1 MLVFHQMFDDADR
14 HAEALRGWDQRY
26 DQIGSGSYRS
36 TVKHVKLDGVQ
47 LFQEAANVRV
57 IQRGRLPPG
66 HTVFGM
72 PLTCSGTFAFGD
84 ARIER
89 GTIVM
94 ARGGSPFELHSPG
107 DMSLIGVVVDPEL
120 MQQIEDAADTRV
132 DENALRRGV
141 VDVPVAARERAS
153 LQFATLLERVL
164 SAPATFDAARAQ
176 SELRGEVA
184 NVLVDLLTYRVPEP
198 PNRLTHACHADI
210 VRRVHDYV
218 IEHPEA
224 PVDILSLCTQLR
236 VSRRTMQNS
245 FQSVAQTGP
254 LNYTRSLRL
263 AQVRR
268 LLLDTRQ
275 SDLPISEA
283 AARWGFL
290 HLGHF
295 ANAYKAQFGELPSTT
310 ARRTVRSAKTR

>member
-26 DQIGSGSYRS
+26 DQIGPGSYRS
-36 TVKHVKLDGVQ
+36 AVKHVELDGVQ
-47 LFQEAANVRV
+47 LFQEAANVRI
-57 IQRGRLPPG
+57 IQRGQLPSG

-72 PLTCSGTFAFGD
+72 PLTGSGTFAFGN

-94 ARGGSPFELHSPG
+94 ARGGSPFELHSPD

-120 MQQIEDAADTRV
+120 MQQIEDMADVRV
-132 DENALRRGV
+132 DGRTLRRGV

-153 LQFATLLERVL
+153 VQLATLLERVL
-164 SAPATFDAARAQ
+164 ANPATFDPARAQ
-176 SELRGEVA
+176 CELRGEVA
-184 NVLVDLLTYRVPEP
+184 NVLVDLLTYRMPEP
-198 PNRLTHACHADI
+198 SNRLTHACHADI

-224 PVDILSLCTQLR
+224 PVDILSLCMQLR

-245 FQSVAQTGP
+245 FQSVAQTSP

-275 SDLPISEA
+275 ADLPISEA
-283 AARWGFL
+283 AARWGFI

-310 ARRTVRSAKTR
+310 ARRSLRGSKTR

>member
-1 MLVFHQMFDDADR
+1 MFHQMFDDADR

-36 TVKHVKLDGVQ
+36 AVKHAVLDGVQ
-47 LFQEAANVRV
+47 LFQETANVRI

-72 PLTCSGTFAFGD
+72 PLTGSGNFAFGD
-84 ARIER
+84 ARMER

-94 ARGGSPFELHSPG
+94 ARGGAPFELHSPD
-107 DMSLIGVVVDPEL
+107 DMSLIGVVVDATL
-120 MQQIEDAADTRV
+120 MQQIEDAADVRL
-132 DENALRRGV
+132 DERALRRGV
-141 VDVPVAARERAS
+141 VDVPVTARERAS
-153 LQFATLLERVL
+153 VQLATLLERVL
-164 SAPATFDAARAQ
+164 SAPDTFDAARAQ
-176 SELRGEVA
+176 SELRGEVG
-184 NVLVDLLTYRVPEP
+184 NVLVDLLTYRMPGP

-245 FQSVAQTGP
+245 FQSVVQTGP
-254 LNYTRSLRL
+254 LNYTRALRL

-283 AARWGFL
+283 AARWGFI

-310 ARRTVRSAKTR
+310 ARRTVRGAKTR

>member
-1 MLVFHQMFDDADR
+1 MRVFHQMFDDADR

-36 TVKHVKLDGVQ
+36 AVKHAVLDGVQ
-47 LFQEAANVRV
+47 LFQETANVRI

-72 PLTCSGTFAFGD
+72 PLTGSGNFAFGD
-84 ARIER
+84 ARMER

-94 ARGGSPFELHSPG
+94 ARGGAPFELHSPD
-107 DMSLIGVVVDPEL
+107 DMSLIGVVVDATL
-120 MQQIEDAADTRV
+120 MQQIEDAADVRL
-132 DENALRRGV
+132 DERALRRGV
-141 VDVPVAARERAS
+141 VDVPVTARERAS
-153 LQFATLLERVL
+153 VQIATLLERVL
-164 SAPATFDAARAQ
+164 SAPDTFDAARAQ
-176 SELRGEVA
+176 SELRGEVG
-184 NVLVDLLTYRVPEP
+184 NVLVDLLTYRMPGP

-245 FQSVAQTGP
+245 FQSVVQTGP
-254 LNYTRSLRL
+254 LNYTRALRL

-283 AARWGFL
+283 AARWGFI

-310 ARRTVRSAKTR
+310 ARRTVRGANTR

>member
-1 MLVFHQMFDDADR
+1 MRVFHQMFDDADR

-36 TVKHVKLDGVQ
+36 AVKHAVLDGVQ
-47 LFQEAANVRV
+47 LFQETANVRI

-72 PLTCSGTFAFGD
+72 PLTGSGNFAFGD
-84 ARIER
+84 ARMER

-94 ARGGSPFELHSPG
+94 ARGGAPFELHSPD
-107 DMSLIGVVVDPEL
+107 DMSLIGVVVDATL
-120 MQQIEDAADTRV
+120 MQQIEDAADVRL
-132 DENALRRGV
+132 DERALRRGV
-141 VDVPVAARERAS
+141 VDVPVTARERAS
-153 LQFATLLERVL
+153 VQLATLLERVL
-164 SAPATFDAARAQ
+164 SAPDTFDAARAQ
-176 SELRGEVA
+176 SELRGEVG
-184 NVLVDLLTYRVPEP
+184 NVLVDLLTYRMPGP

-245 FQSVAQTGP
+245 FQSVVQTGP

-275 SDLPISEA
+275 SDVPISEA
-283 AARWGFL
+283 AARWGFI

-310 ARRTVRSAKTR
+310 ARRTVRGAKTR

>member
-1 MLVFHQMFDDADR
+1 MRVFHQMFDDADR

-36 TVKHVKLDGVQ
+36 AVKHAVLDGVQ
-47 LFQEAANVRV
+47 LFQETANVRI

-72 PLTCSGTFAFGD
+72 PLTGSGNFAFGD
-84 ARIER
+84 ARMER

-94 ARGGSPFELHSPG
+94 ARGGAPFELHSPD
-107 DMSLIGVVVDPEL
+107 DMSLIGVVVDATL
-120 MQQIEDAADTRV
+120 MQQIEDAADVRL
-132 DENALRRGV
+132 DERTLRRGV
-141 VDVPVAARERAS
+141 VDVPVTARERAS
-153 LQFATLLERVL
+153 VQLATLLERVL
-164 SAPATFDAARAQ
+164 SAPDTFDAARAQ
-176 SELRGEVA
+176 SELRGEVG
-184 NVLVDLLTYRVPEP
+184 NVLVDLLTYRMPGP

-245 FQSVAQTGP
+245 FQSVVQTGP

-283 AARWGFL
+283 AARWGFI

-310 ARRTVRSAKTR
+310 ARRTVRGAKTR

>member
-1 MLVFHQMFDDADR
+1 VRVFHQMFDDADR

-36 TVKHVKLDGVQ
+36 AVKHAMLDGVQ
-47 LFQEAANVRV
+47 LFQETANVRI

-72 PLTCSGTFAFGD
+72 PLTGSGNFAFGD
-84 ARIER
+84 ARMER

-94 ARGGSPFELHSPG
+94 ARGGAPFELHSPD
-107 DMSLIGVVVDPEL
+107 DMSLIGVVVDATL
-120 MQQIEDAADTRV
+120 MQQIEDAADVRL
-132 DENALRRGV
+132 DERALRRGV
-141 VDVPVAARERAS
+141 VDVPVTARERAS
-153 LQFATLLERVL
+153 VQLATLLERVL
-164 SAPATFDAARAQ
+164 SAPDTFDAARAQ
-176 SELRGEVA
+176 SELRGEVG
-184 NVLVDLLTYRVPEP
+184 NVLVDLLTYRMPGP

-245 FQSVAQTGP
+245 FQSVVQTGP

-283 AARWGFL
+283 AARWGFI

-310 ARRTVRSAKTR
+310 ARRTVRGAKTR

>member
-1 MLVFHQMFDDADR
+1 MRVLHQRFDDADR

-26 DQIGSGSYRS
+26 DQIGAGSYRS
-36 TVKHVKLDGVQ
+36 VVKHAVLDGVQ
-47 LFQEAANVRV
+47 LFQETANVRI
-57 IQRGRLPPG
+57 IQRGCLPPG

-72 PLTCSGTFAFGD
+72 PLAGSGAFAFGN
-84 ARIER
+84 ARVEP
-89 GTIVM
+89 GTIVV
-94 ARGGSPFELHSPG
+94 ARGGVPFELHSPD
-107 DMSLIGVVVDPEL
+107 DMSLIGVVVEPEL
-120 MQQIEDAADTRV
+120 MQQIEDAAGVRLDAR
-132 DENALRRGV
+132 ALRRGV
-141 VDVPVAARERAS
+141 VEVPVAARERAS
-153 LQFATLLERVL
+153 VHLATLLERVL
-164 SAPATFDAARAQ
+164 AAPDTFDAARVQRAM
-176 SELRGEVA
+176 RADVG
-184 NVLVDLLTYRVPEP
+184 NVLVDLMTYRIPELQH
-198 PNRLTHACHADI
+198 RLTHACHADI

-245 FQSVAQTGP
+245 FQSVVQTTP

-268 LLLDTRQ
+268 LLLDTRHA
-275 SDLPISEA
+275 DLPISEA
-283 AARWGFL
+283 AARWGFI

-310 ARRTVRSAKTR
+310 ARRTVHRAKTR

>member
-1 MLVFHQMFDDADR
+1 MFDDADR

-36 TVKHVKLDGVQ
+36 AVKHAMLDGVQ
-47 LFQEAANVRV
+47 LFQETANVRI

-72 PLTCSGTFAFGD
+72 PLTGSGNFAFGD
-84 ARIER
+84 ARMER

-94 ARGGSPFELHSPG
+94 ARGGAPFELHSPD
-107 DMSLIGVVVDPEL
+107 DMSLIGVVLDATL
-120 MQQIEDAADTRV
+120 MQQIEDAADVRL
-132 DENALRRGV
+132 DERALRRGV
-141 VDVPVAARERAS
+141 VDVPVTARERAS
-153 LQFATLLERVL
+153 VQLATLLERVL
-164 SAPATFDAARAQ
+164 SAPDTFDAARAQ
-176 SELRGEVA
+176 SELRGEVG
-184 NVLVDLLTYRVPEP
+184 NVLVDLLTYRMPGP

-245 FQSVAQTGP
+245 FQSVVQTGP
-254 LNYTRSLRL
+254 LNYTRALRL

-283 AARWGFL
+283 AARWGFI

-310 ARRTVRSAKTR
+310 ARRTVRGAKTR

>member
-36 TVKHVKLDGVQ
+36 AVKHAEFDGVQ
-47 LFQEAANVRV
+47 LFQEAANVRI

-66 HTVFGM
+66 HTVLGM
-72 PLTCSGTFAFGD
+72 PLTGSGTFAFGD

-89 GTIVM
+89 GTIVL
-94 ARGGSPFELHSPG
+94 ARGGAPFELHSPD
-107 DMSLIGVVVDPEL
+107 DMSLIGVVVDSEL
-120 MQQIEDAADTRV
+120 MQQIEDAADVRL
-132 DENALRRGV
+132 DERALRRGV
-141 VDVPVAARERAS
+141 ADVPVAARERAS
-153 LQFATLLERVL
+153 VQLATLLERVL
-164 SAPATFDAARAQ
+164 SAPDTFDTAPAQ
-176 SELRGEVA
+176 SGLRSDVA
-184 NVLVDLLTYRVPEP
+184 NVLVDLLTYRMPEP
-198 PNRLTHACHADI
+198 SNRLTHACHADI

-283 AARWGFL
+283 AARWGFI

-310 ARRTVRSAKTR
+310 ARRAVRGAKTR

>member
-1 MLVFHQMFDDADR
+1 MRVFHQMFDDADR

-36 TVKHVKLDGVQ
+36 AVKHAMLDGVQ
-47 LFQEAANVRV
+47 LFQETANVRI

-72 PLTCSGTFAFGD
+72 PLTGSGNFAFGD
-84 ARIER
+84 ARMER

-94 ARGGSPFELHSPG
+94 ARGGAPFELHSPD
-107 DMSLIGVVVDPEL
+107 DMSLIGVVVDATL
-120 MQQIEDAADTRV
+120 MQQIEDAADVRL
-132 DENALRRGV
+132 DERALRRGV
-141 VDVPVAARERAS
+141 VDVPVTARERAS
-153 LQFATLLERVL
+153 VQLATLLERVL
-164 SAPATFDAARAQ
+164 SAPDTFDAARAQ
-176 SELRGEVA
+176 SELRGEVG
-184 NVLVDLLTYRVPEP
+184 NVLVDLLTYRMPGP

-245 FQSVAQTGP
+245 FQSVVQTGP
-254 LNYTRSLRL
+254 LNYTRALRL

-283 AARWGFL
+283 AARWGFI

-295 ANAYKAQFGELPSTT
+295 ANAYKDQFGELPSTT
-310 ARRTVRSAKTR
+310 ARRTVRGAKTR

>member
-1 MLVFHQMFDDADR
+1 MRVFHQMFDDADR

-36 TVKHVKLDGVQ
+36 AVKHAMLDGVQ
-47 LFQEAANVRV
+47 LFQETANVRI

-72 PLTCSGTFAFGD
+72 PLTGSGNFAFGD
-84 ARIER
+84 ARMER

-94 ARGGSPFELHSPG
+94 ARGGAPFELHSPD
-107 DMSLIGVVVDPEL
+107 DMSLIGVVLDATL
-120 MQQIEDAADTRV
+120 MQQIEDAADVRL
-132 DENALRRGV
+132 DERALRRGV
-141 VDVPVAARERAS
+141 VDVPVTARERAS
-153 LQFATLLERVL
+153 VQLATLLERVL
-164 SAPATFDAARAQ
+164 LAPDTFDAARAQ
-176 SELRGEVA
+176 SELRGEVG
-184 NVLVDLLTYRVPEP
+184 NVLVDLLTYRMPGP

-245 FQSVAQTGP
+245 FQSVVQTGP
-254 LNYTRSLRL
+254 LNYTRALRL

-283 AARWGFL
+283 AARWGFI

-310 ARRTVRSAKTR
+310 ARRTVRGAKTR

>member
-1 MLVFHQMFDDADR
+1 VRVFHQMFDDADR

-26 DQIGSGSYRS
+26 DQIGSGCYRS
-36 TVKHVKLDGVQ
+36 AVKHAVLDGVQ
-47 LFQEAANVRV
+47 LFQETANVRI

-72 PLTCSGTFAFGD
+72 PLTGSGNFAFGD
-84 ARIER
+84 ARMER

-94 ARGGSPFELHSPG
+94 ARGGAPFELHSPD
-107 DMSLIGVVVDPEL
+107 DMSLIGVVVDATL
-120 MQQIEDAADTRV
+120 MQQIEDAADVRL
-132 DENALRRGV
+132 DERALRRGV
-141 VDVPVAARERAS
+141 VDVPVTARERAS
-153 LQFATLLERVL
+153 VQLATLLERVL
-164 SAPATFDAARAQ
+164 SAPDTFDAARAQ
-176 SELRGEVA
+176 SELRGEVG
-184 NVLVDLLTYRVPEP
+184 NVLVDLLTYRMPGP

-245 FQSVAQTGP
+245 FQSVVQTGP
-254 LNYTRSLRL
+254 LNYTRALRL

-283 AARWGFL
+283 AARWGFI

-310 ARRTVRSAKTR
+310 ARRTVRGAKTR

>member
-1 MLVFHQMFDDADR
+1 MRVFHQMFDDADR

-36 TVKHVKLDGVQ
+36 AVKHAVFDGVQ
-47 LFQEAANVRV
+47 LFQETANVRI

-72 PLTCSGTFAFGD
+72 PLTGSGTFAFGD
-84 ARIER
+84 ARMER

-94 ARGGSPFELHSPG
+94 ARGGAPFELHSPD
-107 DMSLIGVVVDPEL
+107 DMSLIGVVVDATL
-120 MQQIEDAADTRV
+120 MQQIEDAADVRL
-132 DENALRRGV
+132 DERALRRGV
-141 VDVPVAARERAS
+141 VDVPVTARERAS
-153 LQFATLLERVL
+153 VQLATLLERVL
-164 SAPATFDAARAQ
+164 SAPDTFDAARAQ
-176 SELRGEVA
+176 SELRGEVG
-184 NVLVDLLTYRVPEP
+184 NVLVDLLTYRMPGP

-245 FQSVAQTGP
+245 FQSVVQTGP

-283 AARWGFL
+283 AARWGFI

-310 ARRTVRSAKTR
+310 ARRTVRGAKTR

>member
-1 MLVFHQMFDDADR
+1 MRVFHQMFDDADR

-36 TVKHVKLDGVQ
+36 AVKHAVLDGVQ
-47 LFQEAANVRV
+47 LFQETANVRI

-72 PLTCSGTFAFGD
+72 PLTGSGNFAFGD
-84 ARIER
+84 ARMER

-94 ARGGSPFELHSPG
+94 ARGGAPFELHSPD
-107 DMSLIGVVVDPEL
+107 DMSLIGVVVDATL
-120 MQQIEDAADTRV
+120 MQQIEDAADVRL
-132 DENALRRGV
+132 DERALRRGV
-141 VDVPVAARERAS
+141 VDVPVTARERAS
-153 LQFATLLERVL
+153 VQLATLLERVL
-164 SAPATFDAARAQ
+164 SAPDTFDAARAQ
-176 SELRGEVA
+176 SELRGEVG
-184 NVLVDLLTYRVPEP
+184 NVLVDLLTYRMPGP

-245 FQSVAQTGP
+245 FQSVVQTGP

-283 AARWGFL
+283 AARWGFI

-310 ARRTVRSAKTR
+310 ARRTVRGAKTR

>member
-1 MLVFHQMFDDADR
+1 MRVFHQMFDDADR

-36 TVKHVKLDGVQ
+36 AVKHAVLDGVQ
-47 LFQEAANVRV
+47 LFQETANVRI

-72 PLTCSGTFAFGD
+72 PLTGSGNFAFGD
-84 ARIER
+84 ARMER

-94 ARGGSPFELHSPG
+94 ARGGAPFELHSPD
-107 DMSLIGVVVDPEL
+107 DMSLIGVVVDAPL
-120 MQQIEDAADTRV
+120 MQQIEDAADVRL
-132 DENALRRGV
+132 DERALRRGV
-141 VDVPVAARERAS
+141 VDVPATARERAS
-153 LQFATLLERVL
+153 VQLATLLERVL
-164 SAPATFDAARAQ
+164 SAPDTFDAARAQ
-176 SELRGEVA
+176 SELRGEVG
-184 NVLVDLLTYRVPEP
+184 NVLVDLLTYRMPGP

-245 FQSVAQTGP
+245 FQSVVQTGP
-254 LNYTRSLRL
+254 LNYTRALRL

-283 AARWGFL
+283 AARWGFI

-310 ARRTVRSAKTR
+310 ARRTVRGAKTR

>member
-1 MLVFHQMFDDADR
+1 MRVFHQMFDDADR

-26 DQIGSGSYRS
+26 DQIGPGSYRS
-36 TVKHVKLDGVQ
+36 AVKHAVLDGVQ
-47 LFQEAANVRV
+47 LFQETANVRI

-72 PLTCSGTFAFGD
+72 PLTGSGNFAFGD
-84 ARIER
+84 ARMER

-94 ARGGSPFELHSPG
+94 ARGGAPFELHSPD
-107 DMSLIGVVVDPEL
+107 DMSLIGVVVDATL
-120 MQQIEDAADTRV
+120 MQQIEDAADVRL
-132 DENALRRGV
+132 DERALRRGV
-141 VDVPVAARERAS
+141 VDVPVTARERAS
-153 LQFATLLERVL
+153 VQLATLLERVL
-164 SAPATFDAARAQ
+164 SAPDTFDAARAQ
-176 SELRGEVA
+176 SELRGEVG
-184 NVLVDLLTYRVPEP
+184 NVLVDLLTYRMPGP

-245 FQSVAQTGP
+245 FQSVVQTGP
-254 LNYTRSLRL
+254 LNYTRALRL

-283 AARWGFL
+283 AARWGFI

-310 ARRTVRSAKTR
+310 ARRTVRGAKTR

>member
-1 MLVFHQMFDDADR
+1 MRVFHQMFDDADR

-36 TVKHVKLDGVQ
+36 AVKHAVLDGVQ
-47 LFQEAANVRV
+47 LFQETANVRI

-72 PLTCSGTFAFGD
+72 PLTGSGNFAFGD
-84 ARIER
+84 ARMER

-94 ARGGSPFELHSPG
+94 ARGGAPFELHSPD
-107 DMSLIGVVVDPEL
+107 DMSLIGVVVDAAL
-120 MQQIEDAADTRV
+120 MQQIEDAADVRL
-132 DENALRRGV
+132 DERALRRGV
-141 VDVPVAARERAS
+141 VDVPVTARERAS
-153 LQFATLLERVL
+153 VQLATLLERVL
-164 SAPATFDAARAQ
+164 SAPDTFDAARAQ
-176 SELRGEVA
+176 SELRGEVG
-184 NVLVDLLTYRVPEP
+184 NVLVDLLTYRMPGP

-245 FQSVAQTGP
+245 FQSVVQTGP
-254 LNYTRSLRL
+254 LNYTRALRL

-283 AARWGFL
+283 AARWGFI

-310 ARRTVRSAKTR
+310 ARRTVRGAKTR

>member
-1 MLVFHQMFDDADR
+1 MRVFHQMFDDADR

-36 TVKHVKLDGVQ
+36 AVKHAMLDGVQ
-47 LFQEAANVRV
+47 LFQETANVRI

-72 PLTCSGTFAFGD
+72 PLTGSGNFAFGD
-84 ARIER
+84 ARMER

-94 ARGGSPFELHSPG
+94 ARGGAPFELHSPD
-107 DMSLIGVVVDPEL
+107 DMSLIGVVLDATL
-120 MQQIEDAADTRV
+120 MQQIEDAADVRL
-132 DENALRRGV
+132 DERALRRGV
-141 VDVPVAARERAS
+141 VDVPVTARERAS
-153 LQFATLLERVL
+153 VQLATLLERVL
-164 SAPATFDAARAQ
+164 SAPDTFDAARAQ
-176 SELRGEVA
+176 SELRGEVG
-184 NVLVDLLTYRVPEP
+184 NVLVDLLTYRMPGP

-245 FQSVAQTGP
+245 FQSVVQTGP
-254 LNYTRSLRL
+254 LNYTRALRL

-283 AARWGFL
+283 AARWGFI

-310 ARRTVRSAKTR
+310 ARRTVRGAKTR

>member
-1 MLVFHQMFDDADR
+1 MRVFHQMFDDADR

-26 DQIGSGSYRS
+26 DQIGSGCYRS
-36 TVKHVKLDGVQ
+36 AVKHAVLDGVQ
-47 LFQEAANVRV
+47 LFQETANVRI

-72 PLTCSGTFAFGD
+72 PLTGSGNFAFGD
-84 ARIER
+84 ARMER

-94 ARGGSPFELHSPG
+94 ARGGAPFELHSPD
-107 DMSLIGVVVDPEL
+107 DMSLIGVVVDATL
-120 MQQIEDAADTRV
+120 MQQIEDAADVRL
-132 DENALRRGV
+132 DERALRRGV
-141 VDVPVAARERAS
+141 VDVPVTARERAS
-153 LQFATLLERVL
+153 VQLATLLERVL
-164 SAPATFDAARAQ
+164 SAPDTFDAARAQ
-176 SELRGEVA
+176 SELRGEVG
-184 NVLVDLLTYRVPEP
+184 NVLVDLLTYRMPGP

-245 FQSVAQTGP
+245 FQSVVQTGP
-254 LNYTRSLRL
+254 LNYTRALRL

-283 AARWGFL
+283 AARWGFI

-310 ARRTVRSAKTR
+310 ARRTVRGAKTR

>member
-1 MLVFHQMFDDADR
+1 MRVFHQMFDDADR

-36 TVKHVKLDGVQ
+36 AVKHAVLDGVQ
-47 LFQEAANVRV
+47 LFQETANVRI

-72 PLTCSGTFAFGD
+72 PLTGSGNFAFGD
-84 ARIER
+84 ARMER

-94 ARGGSPFELHSPG
+94 ARGGAPFELHSPD
-107 DMSLIGVVVDPEL
+107 DMSLIGVVVDATL
-120 MQQIEDAADTRV
+120 MQQIEDAADVRL
-132 DENALRRGV
+132 DERALRRGV
-141 VDVPVAARERAS
+141 VDVPVTARERAS
-153 LQFATLLERVL
+153 VQLATLLERVL
-164 SAPATFDAARAQ
+164 STPDTFDAARAQ
-176 SELRGEVA
+176 SELRGEVG
-184 NVLVDLLTYRVPEP
+184 NVLVDLLTYRMPGP

-245 FQSVAQTGP
+245 FQSVVQTGP
-254 LNYTRSLRL
+254 LNYTRALRL

-283 AARWGFL
+283 AARWGFI

-310 ARRTVRSAKTR
+310 ARRTVRGAKTR

>member
-1 MLVFHQMFDDADR
+1 MRVFHQMFDDADR

-36 TVKHVKLDGVQ
+36 AVKHAMLDGVQ
-47 LFQEAANVRV
+47 LFQETANVRI

-72 PLTCSGTFAFGD
+72 PLTGSGNFAFGD
-84 ARIER
+84 ARMER

-94 ARGGSPFELHSPG
+94 ARGGAPFELHSPD
-107 DMSLIGVVVDPEL
+107 DMSLIGVVVDATL
-120 MQQIEDAADTRV
+120 MQQIEDAADVRL
-132 DENALRRGV
+132 DERALRRGV
-141 VDVPVAARERAS
+141 VDVPVTARERAS
-153 LQFATLLERVL
+153 VQLATLLERVL
-164 SAPATFDAARAQ
+164 SAPDTFDAARAQ
-176 SELRGEVA
+176 SELRGEVG
-184 NVLVDLLTYRVPEP
+184 NVLVDLLTYRMPGP

-245 FQSVAQTGP
+245 FQSVVQTGP

-283 AARWGFL
+283 AARWGFI

-310 ARRTVRSAKTR
+310 ARRTVRGAKTR

>member
-36 TVKHVKLDGVQ
+36 AVKHVELDGVQ
-47 LFQEAANVRV
+47 LFQEAANVRI
-57 IQRGRLPPG
+57 IQRGQLPPG

-72 PLTCSGTFAFGD
+72 PLTGSGTFAFGD

-89 GTIVM
+89 GTLVM
-94 ARGGSPFELHSPG
+94 ARGGSPFELHSPD
-107 DMSLIGVVVDPEL
+107 DMSLIGVVVDPGL
-120 MQQIEDAADTRV
+120 MQQIEDAADVRV
-132 DENALRRGV
+132 DERTLRRGV

-153 LQFATLLERVL
+153 VQLATLLERVL
-164 SAPATFDAARAQ
+164 ANPATFDAARAQ
-176 SELRGEVA
+176 CELRGEVA
-184 NVLVDLLTYRVPEP
+184 NVLVDLLTYRMPEP
-198 PNRLTHACHADI
+198 SNRLTHACHADI

-245 FQSVAQTGP
+245 FQSVAQTSP

-268 LLLDTRQ
+268 VLLDTRQ
-275 SDLPISEA
+275 ADLPISEA
-283 AARWGFL
+283 AARWGFI

-310 ARRTVRSAKTR
+310 ARRSVRGSKTR

>member
-1 MLVFHQMFDDADR
+1 MRVFHQMFDDADR

-36 TVKHVKLDGVQ
+36 AVKHAVLDGVQ
-47 LFQEAANVRV
+47 LFQETANVRI

-72 PLTCSGTFAFGD
+72 PLTGSGNFAFGD
-84 ARIER
+84 ARMER

-94 ARGGSPFELHSPG
+94 ARGGAPFELHSPD
-107 DMSLIGVVVDPEL
+107 DMSLIGVVLDATL
-120 MQQIEDAADTRV
+120 MQQIEDAADVRL
-132 DENALRRGV
+132 DERALRRGV
-141 VDVPVAARERAS
+141 VDVPVTARERAS
-153 LQFATLLERVL
+153 VQLATLLERVL
-164 SAPATFDAARAQ
+164 SAPDTFDAARAQ
-176 SELRGEVA
+176 SELRGEVG
-184 NVLVDLLTYRVPEP
+184 NVLVDLLTYRMPGP

-245 FQSVAQTGP
+245 FQSVVQTGP

-283 AARWGFL
+283 AARWGFI

-310 ARRTVRSAKTR
+310 ARRTVRGAKTR

>member
-1 MLVFHQMFDDADR
+1 VRVFHQMFDDADR

-36 TVKHVKLDGVQ
+36 AVKHAMLDGVQ
-47 LFQEAANVRV
+47 LFQETANVRI

-72 PLTCSGTFAFGD
+72 PLTGSGNFAFGD
-84 ARIER
+84 ARMER

-94 ARGGSPFELHSPG
+94 ARGGAPFELHSPD
-107 DMSLIGVVVDPEL
+107 DMSLIGVVLDATL
-120 MQQIEDAADTRV
+120 MQQIEDAADVRL
-132 DENALRRGV
+132 DERALRRGV
-141 VDVPVAARERAS
+141 VDVPVTARERAS
-153 LQFATLLERVL
+153 VQLATLLERVL
-164 SAPATFDAARAQ
+164 SAPDTFDAARAQ
-176 SELRGEVA
+176 SELRGEVG
-184 NVLVDLLTYRVPEP
+184 NVLVDLLTYRMPGP

-245 FQSVAQTGP
+245 FQSVVQTGP
-254 LNYTRSLRL
+254 LNYTRALRL

-283 AARWGFL
+283 AARWGFI

-310 ARRTVRSAKTR
+310 ARRTVRGAKTR

>member
-1 MLVFHQMFDDADR
+1 MRVFHQMFDDADR

-36 TVKHVKLDGVQ
+36 AVKHAVLDGVQ
-47 LFQEAANVRV
+47 LFQETANVRI

-72 PLTCSGTFAFGD
+72 PLTGSGNFAFGD
-84 ARIER
+84 ARMER

-94 ARGGSPFELHSPG
+94 ARGGAPFELHSPD
-107 DMSLIGVVVDPEL
+107 DMSLIGVVVDATL
-120 MQQIEDAADTRV
+120 MQQIEDAADVRL
-132 DENALRRGV
+132 DERALRCGV
-141 VDVPVAARERAS
+141 VDVPVTARERAS
-153 LQFATLLERVL
+153 VQLATLLERVL
-164 SAPATFDAARAQ
+164 SAPDTFDAARAQ
-176 SELRGEVA
+176 SELRGEVG
-184 NVLVDLLTYRVPEP
+184 NVLVDLLTYRMPGP

-245 FQSVAQTGP
+245 FQSVVQTGP

-283 AARWGFL
+283 AARWGFI

-310 ARRTVRSAKTR
+310 ARRTVRGAKTR